1 MATNVIT
8 TSTISSSRGW
18 RFLSI
23 IPTLSVNRKW
33 INFITWVCV
42 DLTSVLAKVP
52 KNSLLH
58 IIKTINTYYKSDFTD
73 EEDCWRREGL
83 PAPEIGSLD
92 RHVLKTLLI
101 AALENVFF
109 KIKKM
114 YLIKVRNIFT
124 HIAFEIR
131 HLKTLLKT
139 LLIVGVQNSHYREM
153 C

>member
-1 MATNVIT
+1 M
-8 TSTISSSRGW
+8 
-18 RFLSI
+18 
-23 IPTLSVNRKW
+23 
-33 INFITWVCV
+33 
-42 DLTSVLAKVP
+42 
-52 KNSLLH
+52 
-58 IIKTINTYYKSDFTD
+58 
-73 EEDCWRREGL
+73 

-101 AALENVFF
+101 AALESVFF
-109 KIKKM
+109 QNKKM